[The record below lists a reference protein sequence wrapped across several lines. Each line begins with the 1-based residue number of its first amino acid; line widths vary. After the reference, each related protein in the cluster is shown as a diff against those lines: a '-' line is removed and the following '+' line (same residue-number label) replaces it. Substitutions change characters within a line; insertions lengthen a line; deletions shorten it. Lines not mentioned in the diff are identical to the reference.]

1 MMMRAVMALVGVML
15 AFGGSATGTETT
27 DLEARNRALK
37 AELKELEAKAVELEN
52 AAMRTEESI
61 RISTVAKELM
71 EGTRKEPPRPRTVE
85 TLIFEDGVAEPV
97 FFDATA
103 GKVKNKDV
111 WLTEKMK
118 PGSRYRFECEV
129 KTEDLKGTDRVKF
142 GAYLPV
148 KGAPTE
154 WPGVGQTGDGT
165 YGWTKIQ
172 FSCTLPHGGSFMLGY
187 GPNNGTG
194 KVWFRNIRGYEVTEV
209 EE

>member
-1 MMMRAVMALVGVML
+1 
-15 AFGGSATGTETT
+15 
-27 DLEARNRALK
+27 
-37 AELKELEAKAVELEN
+37 
-52 AAMRTEESI
+52 
-61 RISTVAKELM
+61 M

-85 TLIFEDGVAEPV
+85 TLIFEDGVDEPV